1 MNLDILKTH
10 SAFQQQLRA
19 SAGGCARNRPA
30 AEERADATVGER
42 QEPQGFGMPRA
53 LRDLIPREANVVPS
67 PGRWANPVGSNRPL
81 CLPSHWGLWGASR
94 ASDGLCWEDW
104 GSGWGTLV
112 PVPPPPAPG
121 QLSPF
126 PAAPAPQ
133 RDKGQTPWCALGAAG
148 DMLLLA
154 GNSDL
159 GCDFL

>member
-53 LRDLIPREANVVPS
+53 LRDLIPREANVIPS

-104 GSGWGTLV
+104 GSGWANLV
-112 PVPPPPAPG
+112 PVPPPPPRGSSPHSQQLRPLSRTRSRRLGVPWEQPG
-121 QLSPF
+121 TCCCWLEI
-126 PAAPAPQ
+126 
-133 RDKGQTPWCALGAAG
+133 QT
-148 DMLLLA
+148 
-154 GNSDL
+154 
-159 GCDFL
+159 

>member
-10 SAFQQQLRA
+10 SAFQQQLWA

-104 GSGWGTLV
+104 GSGWANLV
-112 PVPPPPAPG
+112 PVPPPPPRGSSPHSQQLRPLSGTRGRRLGVPWEQPG
-121 QLSPF
+121 TCCCWLEI
-126 PAAPAPQ
+126 
-133 RDKGQTPWCALGAAG
+133 QT
-148 DMLLLA
+148 
-154 GNSDL
+154 
-159 GCDFL
+159 